1 MTKGEQAEALFRQ
14 GYNCAQSVAGAFAG
28 ELGLPL
34 DTAVRLVSGF
44 GGGFG
49 RLREVCGAV
58 CGMTFVYSAL
68 RGYGQPGTH
77 PEKTRTYAAV
87 QRLANA
93 YRAEAG
99 SIVCRELLGLS
110 APEGTAQ
117 AEARTAAYYKKR
129 PCPQLVHL
137 AADLLAAE
145 LAGTLSEAKEGSRH
159 LSCLELQ

>member
-14 GYNCAQSVAGAFAG
+14 GYNCAQSVAGAFAE
-28 ELGLPL
+28 ELEVPL
-34 DTAVRLVSGF
+34 ATAVRLVSGF

-68 RGYGQPGTH
+68 CGYSRPGTH
-77 PEKTRTYAAV
+77 AEKTRTYAAV
-87 QRLANA
+87 QRLAAA
-93 YRAEAG
+93 YREATG
-99 SIVCRELLGLS
+99 SIICRELLGLS
-110 APEGTAQ
+110 APEGTPQ
-117 AEARTAAYYKKR
+117 AEARTAAYYEKR

-145 LAGTLSEAKEGSRH
+145 LARADG
-159 LSCLELQ
+159 